1 MQVLRNTNAYLI
13 RAALAVVGVL
23 IGSLIF
29 VTTSVAQPASAAPV
43 ESEHTGGFLSATTAS
58 LSAVSLTEPEGYTP
72 RLDASVIEW
81 VLPG

>member
-43 ESEHTGGFLSATTAS
+43 WCRACKCWWALWCKPAMRSTEYTCGKTWASTA
-58 LSAVSLTEPEGYTP
+58 A
-72 RLDASVIEW
+72 
-81 VLPG
+81 

>member
-29 VTTSVAQPASAAPV
+29 VTTSVAQPASFRPPP
-43 ESEHTGGFLSATTAS
+43 
-58 LSAVSLTEPEGYTP
+58 EPG
-72 RLDASVIEW
+72 
-81 VLPG
+81 